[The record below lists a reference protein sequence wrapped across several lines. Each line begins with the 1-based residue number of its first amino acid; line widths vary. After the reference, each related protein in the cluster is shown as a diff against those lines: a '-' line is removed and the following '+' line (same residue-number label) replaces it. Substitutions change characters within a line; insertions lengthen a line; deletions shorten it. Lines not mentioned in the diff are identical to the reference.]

1 MFRELSN
8 QQYQHLTNQKLR
20 LWGNAVFFK
29 ILGFACLRIADVL
42 PVVASVP
49 PFFGRTEATIGNTSA
64 VRRLGVCGQAF
75 LSSPSPSPSPVIAF
89 FFCSRPNFSRRTRA
103 ETLATQARHMEASRE
118 RSDHGLWSFSQ
129 ADDSKKGN
137 GKWKHGAISM

>member
-1 MFRELSN
+1 MFRVRSN

-20 LWGNAVFFK
+20 LWANAVFQN
-29 ILGFACLRIADVL
+29 R
-42 PVVASVP
+42 
-49 PFFGRTEATIGNTSA
+49 
-64 VRRLGVCGQAF
+64 GVCLPAK
-75 LSSPSPSPSPVIAF
+75 
-89 FFCSRPNFSRRTRA
+89 SRRTSGRRFSPS
-103 ETLATQARHMEASRE
+103 LFRRDRSDDRIYVCCSQARSLRASVSFFPLPLPHHSFFFVLVPTFLDELARKHLEASGE

>member
-1 MFRELSN
+1 MFRVLSN

-29 ILGFACLRIADVL
+29 ILGFVCRRIADVL

-49 PFFGRTEATIGNTSA
+49 PFFGRTEATIGNTSV

-75 LSSPSPSPSPVIAF
+75 LSSPSPSPSF
-89 FFCSRPNFSRRTRA
+89 LFFCSRPNFSRRTRA